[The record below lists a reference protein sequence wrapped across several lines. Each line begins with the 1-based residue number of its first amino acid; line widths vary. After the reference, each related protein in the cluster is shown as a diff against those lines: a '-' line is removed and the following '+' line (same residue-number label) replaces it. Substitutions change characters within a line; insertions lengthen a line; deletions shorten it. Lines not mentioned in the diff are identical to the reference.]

1 MLRVAEAELGLTSTT
16 MKITSLITILVAAM
30 VEGKEGKYRIVQSS
44 PAMMVKE
51 GSKTL
56 LGCKSSQPWFF
67 CLWRPPV
74 GEKECSLQEGG
85 GVRKVC
91 RQGREELEVAGG
103 DSYCSLTVP
112 KVTLADHG
120 DFLCLLNQAETFLTA
135 RSTVRVEVAT
145 EAKIRVRVGKKEKDK
160 VEAVEGEV
168 VELECEARRAHP
180 PPTLTWVGPGGAI
193 EDAVVEEVGKDE
205 GHTSKVVSRLT
216 YRASASDSSSMIQC
230 ISSQV
235 DPASSALLFSK
246 ESNITLAISQAAPLL
261 SPSLSL
267 PGRVGLITAI
277 LLAIALVLL
286 TLFLVLVF
294 IVKKKKKRVSSSTPL
309 PSPPS
314 SKAWKVNPIWMTRE
328 SRTTVD
334 KMAENKLTT
343 QLSHPHT
350 PDAEEEDLHCTVEV
364 HNSSASSSSTSTSCN
379 GSSSSS
385 SSTSYEANRSLGD
398 IVAGNFVSFSPTS
411 MYHQEKVDTT
421 PYKPQGIGSFDPSMD
436 VHAVTRPSTASLNVL
451 NARPKSSP
459 LPTPIISPLL
469 IPHPSSSTMRQHS
482 TEDMLLTPHSDG
494 ARSLFHCPHGCFSP
508 HHSSPSCDHRRSS
521 SPTTLPSPLPIFN
534 ATSSPSHPPPAPRL
548 YSSYAEDTDF

>member
-1 MLRVAEAELGLTSTT
+1 
-16 MKITSLITILVAAM
+16 MKIGMMTILLAAVM
-30 VEGKEGKYRIVQSS
+30 ATAEGKVEKYRVVQSS

-51 GSKTL
+51 GSETM

-91 RQGREELEVAGG
+91 RQGREELEVGGG
-103 DSYCSLTVP
+103 DSSCSLTIP
-112 KVTLADHG
+112 TITLADHG

-135 RSTVRVEVAT
+135 RATVKVEVAT
-145 EAKIRVRVGKKEKDK
+145 EASIRVRVGESEVEK
-160 VEAVEGEV
+160 VEAVDGEM

-180 PPTLTWVGPGGAI
+180 APTLTWVVPGGVL
-193 EDAVVEEVGKDE
+193 EDAVVEELGRDE
-205 GHTSKVVSRLT
+205 AHTSKLVSRLT
-216 YRASASDSSSMIQC
+216 YRASASHSSSKIQC
-230 ISSQV
+230 ISNQV
-235 DPASSALLFSK
+235 DPTSKALLFSS

-294 IVKKKKKRVSSSTPL
+294 IVKKKKKKRVSSSTPL

-314 SKAWKVNPIWMTRE
+314 SKAWKVNPIWMTGE
-328 SRTTVD
+328 SRKVVD
-334 KMAENKLTT
+334 NLST

-350 PDAEEEDLHCTVEV
+350 PDAEEDLHCTVEV
-364 HNSSASSSSTSTSCN
+364 HNSSASSSSTSTSSN

-385 SSTSYEANRSLGD
+385 SSTSYEANRSMGD

-436 VHAVTRPSTASLNVL
+436 VHAVTRPSTASLHAI
-451 NARPKSSP
+451 ARPKSSP

-469 IPHPSSSTMRQHS
+469 IPHSSTSRQYS
-482 TEDMLLTPHSDG
+482 TEDVLISTPHSDG

-508 HHSSPSCDHRRSS
+508 HHSSPTCAHRPPS
-521 SPTTLPSPLPIFN
+521 SPSTLPSPLPIFL
-534 ATSSPSHPPPAPRL
+534 ASSPSHPPPPAPRL

>member
-1 MLRVAEAELGLTSTT
+1 MIKAVRFGKSMGMVAFCLL
-16 MKITSLITILVAAM
+16 AM
-30 VEGKEGKYRIVQSS
+30 VALVVGGKKDFNIVQSS
-44 PAMMVKE
+44 PGMMVKE
-51 GSKTL
+51 GSEAR
-56 LGCKSSQPWFF
+56 LGCMSSQTWFF
-67 CLWRPPV
+67 CLWRPPL
-74 GEKECSLQEGG
+74 GEKECSLQEVG

-91 RQGREELEVAGG
+91 KQGREELEVGG
-103 DSYCSLTVP
+103 RGSSCTLTIP
-112 KVTLADHG
+112 EITMADHG
-120 DFLCLLNQAETFLTA
+120 HFLCMLNQAETFLTA

-180 PPTLTWVGPGGAI
+180 PPTLTWVVPGGVPG
-193 EDAVVEEVGKDE
+193 DAVVEEVGKDE

-328 SRTTVD
+328 SRATVD

-379 GSSSSS
+379 GSSSSSS

-469 IPHPSSSTMRQHS
+469 IPHPSSSTIRQHS

-534 ATSSPSHPPPAPRL
+534 STSSPSHPPPAPRL